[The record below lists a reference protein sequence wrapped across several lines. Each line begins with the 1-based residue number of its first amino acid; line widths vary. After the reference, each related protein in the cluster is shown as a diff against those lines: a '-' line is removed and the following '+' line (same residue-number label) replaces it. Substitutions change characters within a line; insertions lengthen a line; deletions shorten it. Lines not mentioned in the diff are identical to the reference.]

1 MNPSCEETDLSC
13 SICMEALC
21 QHQQQQQQQPVT
33 LTTCN
38 HGFHT
43 ACLEKWTS
51 NFNTSCPLC
60 RAHIV
65 CDNQLPP
72 QPPPLLTRYQ
82 LEEETRSNAFT
93 TTRRAIRE
101 EFRFFM

>member
-1 MNPSCEETDLSC
+1 MNPSCEKTDC

-21 QHQQQQQQQPVT
+21 QHQQPVT

-43 ACLEKWTS
+43 TCLKKWTT

-60 RAHIV
+60 RAQIV
-65 CDNQLPP
+65 CDNQPP
-72 QPPPLLTRYQ
+72 PPPLLTRYQ
-82 LEEETRSNAFT
+82 LEEETRSNAFIA
-93 TTRRAIRE
+93 TRRAIRE